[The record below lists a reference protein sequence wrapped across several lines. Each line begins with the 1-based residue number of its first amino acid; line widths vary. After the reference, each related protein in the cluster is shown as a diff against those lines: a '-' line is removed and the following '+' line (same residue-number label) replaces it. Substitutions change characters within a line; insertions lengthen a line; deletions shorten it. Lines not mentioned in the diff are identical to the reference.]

1 MRSAAFSVRQQVLLR
16 DPIILSIRCDRI
28 FPLVFIGHRQS
39 RRRHSY
45 ICQCGLVRLQPRNV
59 LLARVR
65 SAAVPP
71 PVLLDELLCEAD
83 EPPVVLHTLAY
94 PYGARVLHM
103 RGLVP
108 AARCFHSICMSRV
121 QQLRRLQ
128 DHLYNVLVAVEPRTQ
143 VRVAVKE
150 EYVHFGT
157 GGGTAAAAGAGTD
170 TFSMNLASAAS
181 RGTPRYTMSILIVN
195 RALRSLWGSIY
206 YRSI

>member
-1 MRSAAFSVRQQVLLR
+1 MRSGSFSVRQQVLLR
-16 DPIILSIRCDRI
+16 DPIILSVCCNGI
-28 FPLVFIGHRQS
+28 FPLVFVGHRQS
-39 RRRHSY
+39 RRRHFR
-45 ICQCGLVRLQPRNV
+45 ICQRGLVRLQPRNV

-71 PVLLDELLCEAD
+71 PVLLDELLREAD
-83 EPPVVLHTLAY
+83 EPPVVLHALAY

-108 AARCFHSICMSRV
+108 AARCFRNICMSRV

-143 VRVAVKE
+143 VRVAVQE
-150 EYVHFGT
+150 EYVHFDT
-157 GGGTAAAAGAGTD
+157 GGGGAAAGAGTD
-170 TFSMNLASAAS
+170 TFSVNLASAAS

-195 RALRSLWGSIY
+195 RALRSFWGSIY

>member
-1 MRSAAFSVRQQVLLR
+1 MRSGSFSVRQQVLLR
-16 DPIILSIRCDRI
+16 DPIILSVCCNGI
-28 FPLVFIGHRQS
+28 FPLVFVGHRQS
-39 RRRHSY
+39 RRRHFR
-45 ICQCGLVRLQPRNV
+45 ICQRGLVRLQPRNV

-71 PVLLDELLCEAD
+71 PVLLDELLREAD
-83 EPPVVLHTLAY
+83 EPPVVLHALAY

-108 AARCFHSICMSRV
+108 AARCFRNICMSRV

-143 VRVAVKE
+143 VRVAVQE

-157 GGGTAAAAGAGTD
+157 G
-170 TFSMNLASAAS
+170 TFSVNLASAAS

-195 RALRSLWGSIY
+195 RALRSFWGSIY